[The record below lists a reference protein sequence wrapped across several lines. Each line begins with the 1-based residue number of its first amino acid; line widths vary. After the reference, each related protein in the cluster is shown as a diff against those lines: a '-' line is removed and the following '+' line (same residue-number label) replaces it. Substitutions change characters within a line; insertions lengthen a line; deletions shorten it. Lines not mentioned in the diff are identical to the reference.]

1 MRIRPADA
9 SDLEALARI
18 YDHYVVH
25 TAATF
30 DLAPVGIEG
39 RRAWLNGFA
48 DEGRHRLLVA
58 DAAEGIVGY
67 ACSQQL
73 RRKGA
78 YATSVETSIYLE
90 PGVQGRGLGRG
101 LYEALFS
108 ALASEDL
115 HRAYAAI
122 ALPNAASIRLHER
135 VGFSHV
141 GTFSEVG
148 HKLGRYWDVAWY
160 EKHLR

>member
-9 SDLEALARI
+9 SDLDALARI
-18 YDHYVVH
+18 YDHYVLH

-30 DLAPVGIEG
+30 DLAPFGAEG
-39 RRAWLNGFA
+39 RRAWLDGFA
-48 DEGRHRLLVA
+48 RNGRHRLLVA
-58 DAAEGIVGY
+58 DTADGVVGY
-67 ACSQQL
+67 ACSQPL

-78 YATSVETSIYLE
+78 YATSVETSIYLD
-90 PGVQGRGLGRG
+90 PRAQGRGLGQQ
-101 LYEALFS
+101 LYEALFGS
-108 ALASEDL
+108 LASEDV

-122 ALPNAASIRLHER
+122 ALPNPASITLHER
-135 VGFSHV
+135 VGFAHV

-160 EKHLR
+160 EKPLR